1 MLDQIESMIFSRI
14 KAQFSER
21 IKKKYPDLNFT
32 TSNQSQTKPKFPTV
46 YVHLMPS
53 VEQGETLS
61 GTDINAALVSFQIE
75 VTDNQSQQRAGE
87 VMWEVVRIMKT
98 MRFSVTAMPE
108 FANSNG
114 TYRSVARFRRMIGA
128 GDIL

>member
-1 MLDQIESMIFSRI
+1 MFDLIESNIYSRI

-32 TSNQSQTKPKFPTV
+32 TTTQSQTKPKFPTV

-53 VEQGETLS
+53 SEQGETLD
-61 GTDINAALVSFQIE
+61 GTGINAALVSFQIE

-87 VMWEVVRIMKT
+87 VMWEAARIMKS
-98 MRFSVTAMPE
+98 MRFSVIVMPE
-108 FANSNG
+108 FSYQESA
-114 TYRSVARFRRMIGA
+114 YRSVARFRRMIGT